1 MMLKVRGQTKEVL
14 KNFSALTQRRYISQM
29 NKLVEAETS
38 GAHGWGAGGKRLPN
52 LVCEA
57 VGTTLEGTFNSVI
70 TEL

>member
-52 LVCEA
+52 PV
-57 VGTTLEGTFNSVI
+57 
-70 TEL
+70 

>member
-1 MMLKVRGQTKEVL
+1 MCP
-14 KNFSALTQRRYISQM
+14 ARYTTAADA
-29 NKLVEAETS
+29 EAETS

-57 VGTTLEGTFNSVI
+57 VGRTLEGTFNSVI